1 MKRRAR
7 QIGISSAIV
16 TAALVLGGCMVGPDF
31 VPPAVETPAKY
42 RFATAGAG
50 GPEAEPARRDRHERD
65 RAAAAVNLKWWV
77 LFDDPVLY
85 ELVTTALADN
95 LDVKIAVARIEEARA
110 ALGFTRADQ
119 YPRVDIQGS
128 AAAGNFLGISRSDT
142 TDRAAFIAPT
152 LSWEI
157 DFWGRF
163 RRATE
168 TARAELAGS
177 EYGLRTI
184 QLGLITE
191 VAAAYYRLL
200 DFRRRL
206 AVARKTLDS
215 RTETLDLIEQRFEKG
230 IVPELDVNQ
239 AQIQKEIAA
248 AAIPQFERQA
258 AQSEHAI
265 RILLGSLPG
274 PVHSGRPLERRSTPP
289 QIPTGLPST
298 LLERRPDVA
307 EANFRLH
314 AQTARI
320 GVAEALRYPSF
331 SLTGLLGLASSE
343 LADITREGGVWS
355 AGADLFGPLFDFGQ
369 SKQRVDIEAAR
380 ARQALHVYQNTV
392 LTAFREVED
401 ALVAID
407 TFRRQV
413 QAVTRQVAAARNANE
428 LSNYRYDQGVTSYL
442 EVLET
447 ERQLFSA
454 ELDLSELIQSQL
466 NAYVGLYKALGGG
479 WISKEAA
486 AAEPKND
493 F

>member
-1 MKRRAR
+1 MTVKGKYAWFR
-7 QIGISSAIV
+7 
-16 TAALVLGGCMVGPDF
+16 AALIGAVLSTAGCMVGPDF
-31 VPPAVETPAKY
+31 VPPAVETPDEY
-42 RFATAGAG
+42 RFQDAETA
-50 GPEAEPARRDRHERD
+50 E
-65 RAAAAVNLKWWV
+65 AVNLKWWA

-85 ELVTTALADN
+85 ELVTAALTNN

-110 ALGFTRADQ
+110 ALGFTRADP
-119 YPRVDIQGS
+119 YPRIDIEGS

-142 TDRAAFIAPT
+142 TDWAAFIAPT
-152 LSWEI
+152 LGWEL

-168 TARAELAGS
+168 AARAELAAS

-191 VAAAYYRLL
+191 VAGSYYRLL

-206 AVARKTLDS
+206 EIARNTLDS
-215 RTETLDLIEQRFEKG
+215 RLQTLDIIEQRFEKG
-230 IVPELDVNQ
+230 IVPELDLNQ

-248 AAIPQFERQA
+248 AAIPQFERQV

-265 RILLGSLPG
+265 RILLGALPG
-274 PVHSGRPLERRSTPP
+274 PVRSGAPLERQSIPP
-289 QIPTGLPST
+289 EIPTGLPST

-307 EANFRLH
+307 EANFRLQ
-314 AQTARI
+314 AQNAQI

-343 LADITREGGVWS
+343 LSDVTSEGGVWS
-355 AGADLFGPLFDFGQ
+355 AGGAMFGPLFDFGQ
-369 SKQRVDIEAAR
+369 SKRRVDIEAAR
-380 ARQALHVYQNTV
+380 TRQELFFYKNTV

-413 QAVTRQVAAARNANE
+413 EAVTRQVAAARNANE
-428 LSNYRYDQGVTSYL
+428 LSNYRYDQGITSYL

-454 ELDLSELIQSQL
+454 ELDLSELIRSQL

-479 WISKEAA
+479 WIADEAA
-486 AAEPKND
+486 ATEMQP
-493 F
+493 